1 MSLLLTQNIMV
12 FIVNS
17 CISSV
22 NYFLTSPY
30 TTWFPV
36 VTLAVLASFTVLI
49 LIYSLSTIINA
60 GKVRSWIKNKF
71 LDLLITLILIM
82 SFGTV
87 STLICASNPTPY
99 FSKAGLLPTSCNT
112 SSVNDI
118 YALSLCDLNQ
128 FNTYTL
134 QFNQYLYFI
143 LLTLSIT
150 PKVSGVLT
158 LGLNGNFGIAGIN
171 PTLSAETGAVELD
184 PFGKINKFDGFIMPA
199 LYALTLLNEVELLL
213 LAASPLLFA
222 IFIGIG
228 LIARSFEITRTFG
241 NGLIAFA
248 IGLGFIF
255 PIIVSLNYGFMDYGV
270 QQALTLGFGSLTSGI
285 TPALLPT
292 TNPVVVFVSAAAGF
306 ATGVSSPLTQA
317 ATLLP
322 EYLFAYLGLIVV
334 GITIIPLLTFTIV
347 SAFVSDF
354 SGALGE
360 KFDFGNLLINLL

>member
-1 MSLLLTQNIMV
+1 MTLLIQNIMV
-12 FIVNS
+12 FVVNS

-36 VTLAVLASFTVLI
+36 VTLAVLASFTILI
-49 LIYSLSTIINA
+49 IIYSLSTIINA

-71 LDLLITLILIM
+71 LDLFITLILIM
-82 SFGTV
+82 SFGTI

-99 FSKAGLLPTSCNT
+99 FSKAGLLPNNCNV

-118 YALSLCDLNQ
+118 YSLSLCDLNQ

-134 QFNQYLYFI
+134 QFNQYLYF
-143 LLTLSIT
+143 LLLLFSIT
-150 PKVSGVLT
+150 PKVSGT
-158 LGLNGNFGIAGIN
+158 LSIGLNGQNGIAGIN
-171 PTLSAETGAVELD
+171 PKLSAQTGAVDLD
-184 PFGKINKFDGFIMPA
+184 PFGKINKFDGFILPA

-213 LAASPLLFA
+213 LASSPLLFA
-222 IFIGIG
+222 IFIAIG

-241 NGLIAFA
+241 NGMIAFA
-248 IGLGFIF
+248 IGIGFIF
-255 PIIVSLNYGFMDYGV
+255 PIIVSLNYGFMDYSV
-270 QQALTLGFGSLTSGI
+270 QNSLTLGLGSSVSGI
-285 TPALLPT
+285 TPTLLPVA
-292 TNPVVVFVSAAAGF
+292 NPVVVFISAAIGF
-306 ATGVSSPLTQA
+306 ATGSGSPLGQA

-322 EYLFAYLGLIVV
+322 EYLFSYLGLIVV

-347 SAFVSDF
+347 TSFVSDF

-360 KFDFGNLLINLL
+360 KFDLGNLLINLL